1 MPPPRRVPKTKTF
14 AGCWTCRRRKV
25 KCDNRRPR
33 CRRCGEGDRCEGY
46 DVDLYWV
53 SNHNN
58 NNNNNE
64 GSERPCAV
72 RRKAMLI
79 RDPDLPVR
87 VDLAQIDRMLEELE
101 GSVDALGSGLV
112 GGFSAF
118 TVEGLR
124 SRGVDGLDY
133 DSPAGDEPREF
144 SEIDSLSAPDDAS
157 IVSLQPLDR
166 ALVTQS
172 IPVYSDTATAELMHN
187 YIHVVADLLQPAHHT
202 HNPYLSLYV
211 PKAMEAAAAGL
222 FIGVGG
228 TPSQGGTALFH
239 ALLAVSAFHM
249 HRHRPG
255 EVKYSRQGRMHRLK
269 AIEGLQRSLAE
280 PDIGGDCHTIM
291 SAMLSMAS
299 IDLMEGSMTDFWIH
313 LDGCEKLR
321 AVMLRGDSDRDSD
334 NISLP
339 SPRTEQLLT
348 ICSFMS
354 TLSRSTDPFL
364 PPKPWKEGPETSVDY
379 LLETS
384 PFRVDD
390 HSLEFTY
397 GITATLARY
406 MDLTIRLSRHLDYYA
421 TRDLPVPSSLLEVVS
436 DLQQALETWTITM
449 EPLTSVPKADYE
461 TLSLVTC
468 HILAFH
474 ASLVI
479 YFHTRTRCSTSTPS
493 SASPCAPPD
502 LHHYNRTCVTNLL
515 AAEALKS
522 SCGSRIGWNAMAP
535 IVWPGFIAAC
545 EAEVH
550 ERPLWRTWW
559 VGVQRYCIGSI
570 AILWEVVRE
579 VWECELEDLGRD
591 SKEYGRGHGP
601 RWMGVLRRSG
611 RRVMSGG

>member
-1 MPPPRRVPKTKTF
+1 MPPHRVTKTKTF

-25 KCDNRRPR
+25 KCDNLRPR

-46 DVDLYWV
+46 NVDLYWV
-53 SNHNN
+53 ND
-58 NNNNNE
+58 E
-64 GSERPCAV
+64 KGERPCAE

-79 RDPDLPVR
+79 QDTNLPTQ
-87 VDLAQIDRMLEELE
+87 VDLAQIDRMIQELE
-101 GSVDALGSGLV
+101 GVVHALGGGVV
-112 GGFSAF
+112 GAFSAF
-118 TVEGLR
+118 AVEGEG
-124 SRGVDGLDY
+124 SRGVVDDDDDDDDDGSL
-133 DSPAGDEPREF
+133 AVDEPGEF
-144 SEIDSLSAPDDAS
+144 SKVGSSSELDDVS
-157 IVSLQPLDR
+157 VVSLEPLGLDR
-166 ALVTQS
+166 AVVAQS
-172 IPVYSDTATAELMHN
+172 LPVYSDTTTAELMDN

-228 TPSQGGTALFH
+228 TPSLAGTALFH

-249 HRHRPG
+249 YRHQPNQVR
-255 EVKYSRQGRMHRLK
+255 YSRQGQMHRLK
-269 AIEGLQRSLAE
+269 AIEGLQHSLAE
-280 PDIGGDCHTIM
+280 PDIGTDYHTIM

-313 LDGCEKLR
+313 LGGCEKLR
-321 AVMLRGDSDRDSD
+321 AVMLRGEG
-334 NISLP
+334 NPSL
-339 SPRTEQLLT
+339 RTEQLLT

-364 PPKPWKEGPETSVDY
+364 APKPWKDGPAASIEY

-384 PFRVDD
+384 PFLVDD

-406 MDLTIRLSRHLDYYA
+406 MDLTILLARHIDYYA
-421 TRDLPVPSSLLEVVS
+421 TRDLLVPFSLQKVVS
-436 DLQQALETWTITM
+436 DLRDALETWTITT
-449 EPLTSVPKADYE
+449 EPLASVPTADHE

-479 YFHTRTRCSTSTPS
+479 YFHTRTRCCTRSSS
-493 SASPCAPPD
+493 SAPQD
-502 LHHYNRTCVTNLL
+502 LHHYNRICVTNLL

-522 SCGSRIGWNAMAP
+522 SCGTRIGWNAMAP

-559 VGVQRYCIGSI
+559 VSVQRYCIGSI
-570 AILWEVVRE
+570 ASLWEVVQE
-579 VWECELEDLGRD
+579 VWREEGEGRAD
-591 SKEYGRGHGP
+591 GP

>member
-1 MPPPRRVPKTKTF
+1 MPPRRVTKTKTF

-25 KCDNRRPR
+25 KCDNLRPR
-33 CRRCGEGDRCEGY
+33 CRRCGEGNRCEGY
-46 DVDLYWV
+46 NVDLYWV
-53 SNHNN
+53 SN
-58 NNNNNE
+58 E
-64 GSERPCAV
+64 ESERPCAV

-79 RDPDLPVR
+79 QDTNLPTH

-101 GSVDALGSGLV
+101 GLVDVVGSAIV
-112 GGFSAF
+112 GAFSAF
-118 TVEGLR
+118 AVEGP
-124 SRGVDGLDY
+124 RGFEDDNDDDVGSL
-133 DSPAGDEPREF
+133 AVDEPGEF
-144 SEIDSLSAPDDAS
+144 SEIDSFSELDDTS
-157 IVSLQPLDR
+157 IISLQRPDLDG
-166 ALVTQS
+166 AVVAQS
-172 IPVYSDTATAELMHN
+172 LPMYSDTTTAELMDN

-202 HNPYLSLYV
+202 QNPYLSLYV

-222 FIGVGG
+222 LIGVGG
-228 TPSQGGTALFH
+228 SPSQAGTALFH

-249 HRHRPG
+249 HRHRP
-255 EVKYSRQGRMHRLK
+255 EQVRYSRKGRMHRLK

-280 PDIGGDCHTIM
+280 PEMDTDCHTIM

-321 AVMLRGDSDRDSD
+321 GVMLRGDSDSDSD
-334 NISLP
+334 SLP
-339 SPRTEQLLT
+339 STRTEQLFT

-364 PPKPWKEGPETSVDY
+364 PPKPWKDVPAASIEY

-384 PFRVDD
+384 PFRVND

-406 MDLTIRLSRHLDYYA
+406 MDLTILLARHIDYYA
-421 TRDLPVPSSLLEVVS
+421 TRNVPVSSSLQNVVA
-436 DLQQALETWTITM
+436 DLQHALETWTITT
-449 EPLTSVPKADYE
+449 EPLASVPKADHE

-479 YFHTRTRCSTSTPS
+479 YFHTRTRWYTSTSS
-493 SASPCAPPD
+493 SQSQSLD
-502 LHHYNRTCVTNLL
+502 LSYYNRICVTNLL

-545 EAEVH
+545 EADVYG
-550 ERPLWRTWW
+550 RPLWRTWW

-570 AILWEVVRE
+570 ASLWEVVQE
-579 VWECELEDLGRD
+579 VWRDDQEGMGRYRGEDWDGR
-591 SKEYGRGHGP
+591 GP
-601 RWMGVLRRSG
+601 RWMGVLRQSG